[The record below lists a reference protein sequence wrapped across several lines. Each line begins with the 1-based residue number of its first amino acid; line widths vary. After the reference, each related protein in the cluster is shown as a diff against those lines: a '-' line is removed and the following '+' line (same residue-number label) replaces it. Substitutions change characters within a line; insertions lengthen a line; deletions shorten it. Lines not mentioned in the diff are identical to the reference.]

1 MHGAACKRCRECYII
16 IIESLDEI
24 ISKDPNAQLIRVRSQ
39 LMQADTLLQIC
50 FLKDVLTTTNI
61 LSLVLQSDHKEF
73 GAIRRAAQSNVNQL
87 IKMQND
93 KNCPLLKSLNSCNE
107 TLKNLDEYEQQNIVS
122 HCTQK
127 K

>member
-24 ISKDPNAQLIRVRSQ
+24 ISKDPNADLIRVRSQ

-61 LSLVLQSDHKEF
+61 LSLVLQSGHKEF

>member
-24 ISKDPNAQLIRVRSQ
+24 ISKDPNANLIRVRSQ

>member
-24 ISKDPNAQLIRVRSQ
+24 ISKDPNADLIRVRSQ

>member
-1 MHGAACKRCRECYII
+1 MRGAACKRCRECYII

-24 ISKDPNAQLIRVRSQ
+24 ISKDPNADLIRVRSQ